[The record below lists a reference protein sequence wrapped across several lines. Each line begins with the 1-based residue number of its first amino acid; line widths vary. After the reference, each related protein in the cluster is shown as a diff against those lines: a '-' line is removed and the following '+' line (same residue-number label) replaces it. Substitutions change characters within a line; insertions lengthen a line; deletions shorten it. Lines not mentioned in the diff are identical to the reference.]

1 MNFMTLISFNAC
13 KIKICQ
19 NTLNFFAQSHFFICY
34 NKYIYVQL
42 RKNEEELAHEMMG
55 KISLSKDKVNLE
67 KHVVSLSKCVVDL
80 SKKTVLI

>member
-1 MNFMTLISFNAC
+1 MNFMTLISFNAY

-19 NTLNFFAQSHFFICY
+19 NTLIFFYKVTFLYVIIS
-34 NKYIYVQL
+34 IYVQL
-42 RKNEEELAHEMMG
+42 RKNKEELAQEMMG
-55 KISLSKDKVNLE
+55 KISLSKDKLNLE